1 MNRNGLRIVSGVHFC
16 ARLAILV
23 LLLLATERPA
33 KAYVDPGSG
42 ALVWQGMLASLLG
55 AAFYFR
61 RAIGWIKHK
70 VCKTKPTPPPYTR
83 TRSEP
88 IAR

>member
-1 MNRNGLRIVSGVHFC
+1 MKRKGFRIVPGVRTFAH
-16 ARLAILV
+16 LAILV
-23 LLLLATERPA
+23 LLLVSTERPA

-61 RAIGWIKHK
+61 RALGWVKSK
-70 VCKTKPTPPPYTR
+70 VSKPRQTPLAVPA
-83 TRSEP
+83 EP
-88 IAR
+88 IVR

>member
-1 MNRNGLRIVSGVHFC
+1 MKKKGFRIVPGVRTCGH
-16 ARLAILV
+16 LAILV
-23 LLLLATERPA
+23 LLLVSTERHA

-61 RAIGWIKHK
+61 RALGWVKNK
-70 VCKTKPTPPPYTR
+70 VFKSRPTPPDVPT
-83 TRSEP
+83 EP
-88 IAR
+88 IVR

>member
-1 MNRNGLRIVSGVHFC
+1 MKEKGFRIVRWVRIC
-16 ARLAILV
+16 AQLAILV
-23 LLLLATERPA
+23 LLLVSTERPA

-61 RAIGWIKHK
+61 RALGWVKNK
-70 VCKTKPTPPPYTR
+70 LFRSRPTPPDVP
-83 TRSEP
+83 SEP
-88 IAR
+88 IVR